1 MKDLIY
7 RETARRII
15 NSPRTQKQMLD
26 VLASVNAVEVIPTS
40 KVEDAIAEIER
51 IEINGQI
58 DANTM
63 FARSAGQV
71 KTMVLDIIRK
81 HTGVSE

>member
-15 NSPRTQKQMLD
+15 DSPRTHKQMLD

-40 KVEDAIAEIER
+40 KVEDTIAEIKSHIQPTKPNKMDNREFNAAFY
-51 IEINGQI
+51 I
-58 DANTM
+58 T
-63 FARSAGQV
+63 
-71 KTMVLDIIRK
+71 LLPP
-81 HTGVSE
+81 

>member
-15 NSPRTQKQMLD
+15 DSPRTHKQMLD

-40 KVEDAIAEIER
+40 KVEDAIAEMQHLHDLYKFNFQGHSMSVAKDCI
-51 IEINGQI
+51 
-58 DANTM
+58 
-63 FARSAGQV
+63 
-71 KTMVLDIIRK
+71 DIIRK
-81 HTGVSE
+81 HTGIGE